1 MQDTQKTSYWQ
12 DTNVYISE
20 NKQAEDLKIGHYTGN
35 IFFFLLLRC
44 NSSRN
49 ECNLAKID
57 ESVNKTCK
65 THKKHRIDRIKTC
78 ISLKIN

>member
-1 MQDTQKTSYWQ
+1 MQDTLKTSYWQ

-49 ECNLAKID
+49 WMQPSENW
-57 ESVNKTCK
+57 
-65 THKKHRIDRIKTC
+65 RIC
-78 ISLKIN
+78 Q